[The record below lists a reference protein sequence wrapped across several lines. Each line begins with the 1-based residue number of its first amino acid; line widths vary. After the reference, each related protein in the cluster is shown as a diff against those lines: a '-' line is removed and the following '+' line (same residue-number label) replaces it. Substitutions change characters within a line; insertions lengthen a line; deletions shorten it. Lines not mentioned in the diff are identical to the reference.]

1 MDIIRKHIDFKGHVQ
16 GVGFR
21 YRAKHAAD
29 MYGATGWVINN
40 PDGTVSMEVQGTEE
54 QIDQVLVAIEKGSYI
69 RVENMAVHDVP
80 VIEAERV
87 FRNKGQ

>member
-1 MDIIRKHIDFKGHVQ
+1 MIRKHIEVKGRVQ

-40 PDGTVSMEVQGTEE
+40 PDGTVTMELQGSEE
-54 QIDQVLVAIEKGSYI
+54 QIDNVIITIEQSAYVKIESMEVSEI
-69 RVENMAVHDVP
+69 P
-80 VIEAERV
+80 VIEVERT
-87 FRNKGQ
+87 FHNKG

>member
-1 MDIIRKHIDFKGHVQ
+1 MIRKHIEFKGKVQ

-40 PDGTVSMEVQGTEE
+40 PDGTVTMELQGTEE
-54 QIDQVLVAIEKGSYI
+54 QIDNVIMTIENGFYI
-69 RVENMAVHDVP
+69 RVDSKDVTDVP
-80 VIEAERV
+80 VIEVEKT
-87 FRNKGQ
+87 FHNKG